1 MAKVKIFGI
10 PMSIALTKDRWYNV
24 AYYIKNLPPW
34 AKERM
39 GRQGLSVAQMKVT
52 DAFAEI
58 QEKANK
64 AGLNR
69 WQRRELTAKV
79 LRGKS
84 FGGKPRPPRRAP
96 APKETV
102 ESAIAE
108 AQAIVSRYAVS

>member
-1 MAKVKIFGI
+1 MKIKIFGKTV
-10 PMSIALTKDRWYNV
+10 SLVQCKDRWYNKDFYV
-24 AYYIKNLPPW
+24 KELPPW

-39 GRQGLSVAQMKVT
+39 GRQGLSMAQMKVT

-102 ESAIAE
+102 ESAISE
-108 AQAIVSRYAVS
+108 AQAIVARYAVS